1 MNNIQELCKLIRYN
15 IVTSTTA
22 AGSGHPT
29 SSLSGTE
36 LMAELW
42 FGGILHYDLKDP
54 KAVTNDRIIFSKG
67 HAAPLLYAMYQAAG
81 YISHDE
87 LNTLR
92 KFDSVLEGHPTP
104 RFEPIEVATGSL
116 GQGLSAGVG
125 FALAH
130 RKLFN
135 GVKGRIPHTFV
146 LMGDSEIAEGQI
158 WEAVQLA
165 AHYKLNNLVGIVDVN
180 RLGQRGPTMD
190 EWHIKEIGARFTA
203 FGWNTVVLEDGS
215 DLNSI
220 RTAYSMIEKS
230 DMPVMIVAKT
240 KKGEGVSSVEDK
252 EGWHGKPLTPEMLEE
267 ALKEIGKVN
276 LKLVGKVAQ
285 PKIKLPAAKKVS
297 AKEASVQFEKGQ
309 MVATREAYGAALQ
322 AVAEVDENVVALDG
336 ETSNSTFAETVKK
349 SRPDQFFEMYIAEQ
363 NMATAALA
371 MGKLGQIP
379 FVSSFAAFFTRAFDQ
394 IRMAQYAEGN
404 VKIVGS
410 HAGVS
415 IGQDG
420 SSQMGL
426 EDLAMMRS
434 VLDSVVLY
442 PSDAVSTLKCVV
454 ELHNH
459 EGVSYLR
466 LTREKTPVIYNQKE
480 EFPIGGSKV
489 VYESSKDKAVVVSAG
504 ITLHEAIKACTQ
516 LKEKGT
522 SIAVVDAYS
531 VKPLDV
537 KTITRLAKKT
547 GHVIVVEDHYP
558 YGGLGEAVQAALQ
571 GVDCKVTRLDVTKI
585 PRSGTPAE
593 LLAFENI
600 DAKAIVKAVK

>member
-1 MNNIQELCKLIRYN
+1 MFSCVVPASQRKSPLGVFALGSIDE
-15 IVTSTTA
+15 
-22 AGSGHPT
+22 GSGASQFT
-29 SSLSGTE
+29 
-36 LMAELW
+36 
-42 FGGILHYDLKDP
+42 FGLK
-54 KAVTNDRIIFSKG
+54 RI
-67 HAAPLLYAMYQAAG
+67 
-81 YISHDE
+81 
-87 LNTLR
+87 T
-92 KFDSVLEGHPTP
+92 
-104 RFEPIEVATGSL
+104 
-116 GQGLSAGVG
+116 
-125 FALAH
+125 
-130 RKLFN
+130 
-135 GVKGRIPHTFV
+135 
-146 LMGDSEIAEGQI
+146 
-158 WEAVQLA
+158 
-165 AHYKLNNLVGIVDVN
+165 
-180 RLGQRGPTMD
+180 
-190 EWHIKEIGARFTA
+190 
-203 FGWNTVVLEDGS
+203 
-215 DLNSI
+215 
-220 RTAYSMIEKS
+220 
-230 DMPVMIVAKT
+230 
-240 KKGEGVSSVEDK
+240 
-252 EGWHGKPLTPEMLEE
+252 
-267 ALKEIGKVN
+267 
-276 LKLVGKVAQ
+276 
-285 PKIKLPAAKKVS
+285 
-297 AKEASVQFEKGQ
+297 
-309 MVATREAYGAALQ
+309 
-322 AVAEVDENVVALDG
+322 
-336 ETSNSTFAETVKK
+336 
-349 SRPDQFFEMYIAEQ
+349 
-363 NMATAALA
+363 
-371 MGKLGQIP
+371 P
-379 FVSSFAAFFTRAFDQ
+379 FVAIDQ